1 MSLLGGLT
9 QTIGGMIGGRARRKE
24 QKAANAQMNQRMQAY
39 ESFQFDNTFANLGNP
54 AANLS
59 TPAASLSNPAANLTN
74 FAAGLGNMNVGVQRR
89 ADGAQNFASQ
99 MENTAEDLT
108 VNTQQAEFMAQQ
120 QQQGLSNVLGSM
132 RGAAGSSGIAALAQT
147 LAGQQNQNLQAAS
160 ASIGQQ
166 EAANARLAAQQGA
179 NIQSA
184 IAGESSQNQ
193 AMALQA
199 AQQGASMSQQNQILA
214 AQMGSAN
221 QMAGVDIA
229 QQNQILAAQQAQA
242 NQRLGA
248 EMGFQSSIY
257 SARGAQDAQTS
268 DFNRQATLLGM
279 SLERKGQAD
288 QARADAK
295 SQIIGGIGTM
305 ADAGVDAAAAVLGAG
320 GPGLAAALSD
330 RRLKENIKIVG
341 KSKRGFKIYTFE
353 YKDKKYGEG
362 IYQGVMS
369 DEVPRENVIVNQDG
383 YDMVNYSNLDVEF
396 KRV

>member
-9 QTIGGMIGGRARRKE
+9 QTIGGMIGGRRRRNE
-24 QKAANAQMNQRMQAY
+24 QRAATALMNQRMQAY
-39 ESFQFDNTFANLGNP
+39 ESFQFENPFANLTNP
-54 AANLS
+54 AANLT
-59 TPAASLSNPAANLTN
+59 TPAASLTNPAANLTN
-74 FAAGLGNMNVGVQRR
+74 FAAGLQNTAV
-89 ADGAQNFASQ
+89 GAQNFASQ

-108 VNTQQAEFMAQQ
+108 VDQRAAEFAAQQ
-120 QQQGLSNVLGSM
+120 QQQGLSNVLAGA

-147 LAGQQNQNLQAAS
+147 LAGQQSQNMQAAA

-166 EAANARLAAQQGA
+166 EAANRRMAAQQGA
-179 NIQSA
+179 QIQEA
-184 IAGESSQNQ
+184 IAAESSANQ
-193 AMALQA
+193 ARAI
-199 AQQGASMSQQNQILA
+199 QQGSQNQILA
-214 AQMGSAN
+214 AQMASSN

-248 EMGFQSSIY
+248 EMGFQGQLY
-257 SARGAQDAQTS
+257 TARGAQDAQMS
-268 DFNRQATLLGM
+268 DFNRQATLLGISM
-279 SLERKGQAD
+279 ERKGAAD

-295 SQIIGGIGTM
+295 AQILGGIGTM
-305 ADAGVDAAAAVLGAG
+305 ADAGADALATVLGAADKA
-320 GPGLAAALSD
+320 PGLAAALSD
-330 RRLKENIKIVG
+330 RRLKENIKLIG

-369 DEVPRENVIVNQDG
+369 DEVPKENVIVSQDG

>member
-9 QTIGGMIGGRARRKE
+9 QTIGGMIGGRARRRE
-24 QKAANAQMNQRMQAY
+24 QRAANAQMNQRMQAY
-39 ESFQFDNTFANLGNP
+39 ESFQFENTFANLGNP

-59 TPAASLSNPAANLTN
+59 TPAASLMNPAANLTN

-89 ADGAQNFASQ
+89 ADAAQNFASQ

-179 NIQSA
+179 QIQQAVAAESA
-184 IAGESSQNQ
+184 ANQ
-193 AMALQA
+193 AMSLQA
-199 AQQGASMSQQNQILA
+199 AQQGASMLQQNQILA

-248 EMGFQSSIY
+248 EMGFQGSIY
-257 SARGAQDAQTS
+257 SARGAQDAQMS
-268 DFNRQATLLGM
+268 DFNRQATLLGISM
-279 SLERKGQAD
+279 ERKGQAD

-295 SQIIGGIGTM
+295 AQILGGIGTM
-305 ADAGVDAAAAVLGAG
+305 ADAAQDLAVDIVGAAAG
-320 GPGLAAALSD
+320 GVVGSD
-330 RRLKENIKIVG
+330 KRLKENIKLVG

-362 IYQGVMS
+362 TYQGVMS

>member
-9 QTIGGMIGGRARRKE
+9 QTIGGMIGGRARRNE
-24 QKAANAQMNQRMQAY
+24 QRAANAQMNQRMQAY
-39 ESFQFDNTFANLGNP
+39 ESFQFENPFENLTNP

-59 TPAASLSNPAANLTN
+59 TPASSLTNPAANLTN
-74 FAAGLGNMNVGVQRR
+74 FAAGLQNTAV
-89 ADGAQNFASQ
+89 GAQNFASQ

-108 VNTQQAEFMAQQ
+108 VDQRAAQFQAQQ
-120 QQQGLSNVLGSM
+120 QQQGLSNVLAGA

-147 LAGQQNQNLQAAS
+147 LAGQQSQNLQAAS

-166 EAANARLAAQQGA
+166 EAANRRIAAQQGA
-179 NIQSA
+179 QIQQA
-184 IAGESSQNQ
+184 IAAESSTNQ
-193 AMALQA
+193 ARAI
-199 AQQGASMSQQNQILA
+199 QQGSQNQILA
-214 AQMGSAN
+214 AQMAGSN

-248 EMGFQSSIY
+248 EMGFQGQLY
-257 SARGAQDAQTS
+257 TARGAQDAQTS
-268 DFNRQATLLGM
+268 DFNRQATLLGISM
-279 SLERKGQAD
+279 ERKGQAD

-295 SQIIGGIGTM
+295 AQILGGIGTM
-305 ADAGVDAAAAVLGAG
+305 ADSAQDLAVDIVGAAAG
-320 GPGLAAALSD
+320 GVVGSD
-330 RRLKENIKIVG
+330 KRLKQNIKLVG

-362 IYQGVMS
+362 TYQGVMS
-369 DEVPRENVIVNQDG
+369 DEVPRENVIVNQYG

>member
-9 QTIGGMIGGRARRKE
+9 QAIGGMIGGRKRRNE
-24 QKAANAQMNQRMQAY
+24 QRAANTQMNQRMQSY

-59 TPAASLSNPAANLTN
+59 TPASSLSNPAANLTN
-74 FAAGLGNMNVGVQRR
+74 FAAGLQNTAV
-89 ADGAQNFASQ
+89 GAQNFASQ

-108 VNTQQAEFMAQQ
+108 VDQRAAEFAAQQ
-120 QQQGLSNVLGSM
+120 QQQGLSNVLAGA

-147 LAGQQNQNLQAAS
+147 LAGQQSQNLQAAS

-166 EAANARLAAQQGA
+166 EAANRRIAAQQGA
-179 NIQSA
+179 QIQQA
-184 IAGESSQNQ
+184 IAGESAQNQ
-193 AMALQA
+193 ARAI
-199 AQQGASMSQQNQILA
+199 QQGSQNQILA
-214 AQMGSAN
+214 AQMAGSN

-268 DFNRQATLLGM
+268 DFNRQATLLGISM
-279 SLERKGQAD
+279 ERKGQAD

-295 SQIIGGIGTM
+295 AQIIGGIGTM

-330 RRLKENIKIVG
+330 RRLKENIKLVG
-341 KSKRGFKIYTFE
+341 KSKKGFKIYTFE
-353 YKDKKYGEG
+353 YKNKKYGEG

-369 DEVPRENVIVNQDG
+369 DEVPKENVIVSQDG
-383 YDMVNYSNLDVEF
+383 YDMVDYSNLDVEF

>member
-1 MSLLGGLT
+1 MIGLGSAISGGIQVIGGL
-9 QTIGGMIGGRARRKE
+9 IGSGARRRE
-24 QKAANAQMNQRMQAY
+24 QKKANAQMNQRMQGY

-59 TPAASLSNPAANLTN
+59 TPASSLSNPAANLTN
-74 FAAGLGNMNVGVQRR
+74 FAAGLQNTAVG
-89 ADGAQNFASQ
+89 ATNFASQ

-108 VNTQQAEFMAQQ
+108 VNTQQADMMAQQ

-132 RGAAGSSGIAALAQT
+132 KGAAGSSGIAALAQT

-166 EAANARLAAQQGA
+166 ESSNARLAAQQGA

-193 AMALQA
+193 ARAI
-199 AQQGASMSQQNQILA
+199 QQGSQNQILA
-214 AQMGSAN
+214 AQMAGSN

-229 QQNQILAAQQAQA
+229 QQNQILGAQQAQA

-268 DFNRQATLLGM
+268 DFNRQSTLLGISM
-279 SLERKGQAD
+279 ERKGQAD

-295 SQIIGGIGTM
+295 SQIMGGIGTI
-305 ADAGVDAAAAVLGAG
+305 GSGIG
-320 GPGLAAALSD
+320 GGLSKLFTGD
-330 RRLKENIKIVG
+330 G
-341 KSKRGFKIYTFE
+341 K
-353 YKDKKYGEG
+353 
-362 IYQGVMS
+362 
-369 DEVPRENVIVNQDG
+369 
-383 YDMVNYSNLDVEF
+383 
-396 KRV
+396 

>member
-1 MSLLGGLT
+1 MSVLGGVT
-9 QTIGGMIGGRARRKE
+9 QIVGGMIGGGARRRE
-24 QKAANAQMNQRMQAY
+24 QKKATANMNQKMQAY
-39 ESFQFDNTFANLGNP
+39 ESFNFENNFANLGNP

-59 TPAASLSNPAANLTN
+59 TPASSLSNPAANLTN
-74 FAAGLGNMNVGVQRR
+74 FAAGMQNTAVG
-89 ADGAQNFASQ
+89 ATNFASQ

-108 VNTQQAEFMAQQ
+108 VNTQQADMMAQQ

-147 LAGQQNQNLQAAS
+147 LAGQQNQNLQSAS

-166 EAANARLAAQQGA
+166 ESANARLAAQQGA

-193 AMALQA
+193 ARAI
-199 AQQGASMSQQNQILA
+199 QQGSQNQILS
-214 AQMGSAN
+214 AQMAGSN

-229 QQNQILAAQQAQA
+229 QQNQILGAQQAQA

-257 SARGAQDAQTS
+257 GAQGAQNVQES
-268 DFNRQATLLGM
+268 EFNRTGTLLGM
-279 SLERKGQAD
+279 SMERKGQAD

-295 SQIIGGIGTM
+295 SQIMGGIGTI
-305 ADAGVDAAAAVLGAG
+305 ADAGADALSTVLGVAEKA
-320 GPGLAAALSD
+320 PGLAAALSTSD
-330 RRLKENIKIVG
+330 RRLKENIKLVG

-353 YKDKKYGEG
+353 YKNKKYGEG
-362 IYQGVMS
+362 VYQGVMS
-369 DEVPRENVIVNQDG
+369 DEIPRENVIINQDG